1 MLCRG
6 LKVLIYVS
14 CMGSAIAFSSVVPS
28 NVLETMTCSKLR
40 RSAPSDWKMISSGSL
55 LVTYGDIWKELKPAA
70 KINPQIR
77 RRFRK
82 ARAQSFQPRAMA
94 LRTLNVVGT
103 AAANLWSWFLK
114 GPTDDEVKQ
123 SLKIPLCWLYLII
136 LSLQIRANLKRWAT
150 TRGGAVLPP
159 LEDHE
164 LNNQVKYM
172 GLFPEL
178 VEQMLETHL
187 DQHEEVRL

>member
-123 SLKIPLCWLYLII
+123 SLKIALC
-136 LSLQIRANLKRWAT
+136 
-150 TRGGAVLPP
+150 
-159 LEDHE
+159 
-164 LNNQVKYM
+164 
-172 GLFPEL
+172 
-178 VEQMLETHL
+178 
-187 DQHEEVRL
+187 